1 MNPITT
7 YDDLTARLRAA
18 GEWLWPLGLRL
29 IMFWE
34 FWDSGITKYRG
45 SNWFTSIQEDFPFPF
60 SAVGAQVNWFA
71 ATWGELLFSVMLL
84 LGLFTRFAAFSLI
97 VITVVATAAV
107 HWPGDWGSLAELW
120 KGYAISDKGFGN
132 YKLPLLFV
140 LMLLPLVFHGG
151 GKASLD
157 RLLLRA
163 TARSGRAMETRQD
176 LEAFGWMLLVS
187 GAALLFL
194 MPFSGVVLL
203 AGGMV
208 LVVAAR
214 LHSRRAGS
222 GLTSAVRNEVWLS
235 DG

>member
-1 MNPITT
+1 
-7 YDDLTARLRAA
+7 
-18 GEWLWPLGLRL
+18 
-29 IMFWE
+29 MFWE

>member
-1 MNPITT
+1 MNPITM

-18 GEWLWPLGLRL
+18 GEWVWPLGLRL

-45 SNWFTSIQEDFPFPF
+45 SNWFTSIQDDFPFPF
-60 SAVGAQVNWFA
+60 SAVGANVNWFA

-120 KGYAISDKGFGN
+120 QGYAISDKGFGN
-132 YKLPLLFV
+132 YKLPLLFA

-151 GKASLD
+151 GKAGLD
-157 RLLLRA
+157 ALLLKA
-163 TARSGRAMETRQD
+163 TGRSAKVTDARQD
-176 LEAFGWMLLVS
+176 LQAFGVMLAVV
-187 GAALLFL
+187 GIPLLFL
-194 MPFSGVVLL
+194 MPLPGAVLL
-203 AGGMV
+203 LGGAA
-208 LVVAAR
+208 LIVVAR
-214 LHSRRAGS
+214 LRR
-222 GLTSAVRNEVWLS
+222 
-235 DG
+235 